1 MGLSHYYGTYAHM
14 FNNFSCYADEIALRF
29 EGMAGENW
37 EMAYNKAHRGD
48 DYGMRILVASEP
60 GFGIHHNKVDASNF
74 YPLGLYIYGPVE
86 IWQNEFLD
94 MRYAPRADNA
104 LNMKLIYNKF
114 DGTTRN
120 ATYPHGQ
127 LIGSGFD
134 GFRGG
139 AFFPFIVNNEADYKI
154 NSIEQWSYH
163 CYRAWNLGEQ
173 AWKVE
178 RRDDSSGNAGFYNVY
193 YVPAGATLYATFNVK
208 LYPGF
213 NGNKPYGMIVP
224 LASGAYYL
232 QSSLPGIYNNTIWNI
247 NGEGNVTQLTNTN
260 DSVFNSTTI
269 TQQNT
274 SVRGRYYV
282 AGVYTNNSNAS
293 EGYYQKPD
301 IVQIS
306 NTPYPFMRENSLDS
320 DIQSVS
326 SNYIEGKKIRLGGVI
341 L

>member
-1 MGLSHYYGTYAHM
+1 
-14 FNNFSCYADEIALRF
+14 
-29 EGMAGENW
+29 MAGENW

-282 AGVYTNNSNAS
+282 VGVYTNNLNAS

-306 NTPYPFMRENSLDS
+306 NTPYPFMKENSLDS